1 VLQPELHEHLVRLIE
16 MTSHMTTTHMTISH
30 VSSSET
36 LLDLRAT
43 EKGYRDAF
51 FAQLEIHLCSSLSCS
66 SSCCE

>member
-1 VLQPELHEHLVRLIE
+1 MLQPELYEHVLRLIAMAGDE
-16 MTSHMTTTHMTISH
+16 L
-30 VSSSET
+30 

-43 EKGYRDAF
+43 EKGRRDAL

>member
-1 VLQPELHEHLVRLIE
+1 MLQPQLYQHVLRVIA
-16 MTSHMTTTHMTISH
+16 MTGSHMNGT
-30 VSSSET
+30 EP

>member
-1 VLQPELHEHLVRLIE
+1 MLQPELLQHVLRLIA
-16 MTSHMTTTHMTISH
+16 MSLNDVTG
-30 VSSSET
+30 SET

-43 EKGYRDAF
+43 EKGHRDAL

>member
-1 VLQPELHEHLVRLIE
+1 
-16 MTSHMTTTHMTISH
+16 MTANRMNG
-30 VSSSET
+30 SET

-51 FAQLEIHLCSSLSCS
+51 FAQLEIHLCCSLSCS